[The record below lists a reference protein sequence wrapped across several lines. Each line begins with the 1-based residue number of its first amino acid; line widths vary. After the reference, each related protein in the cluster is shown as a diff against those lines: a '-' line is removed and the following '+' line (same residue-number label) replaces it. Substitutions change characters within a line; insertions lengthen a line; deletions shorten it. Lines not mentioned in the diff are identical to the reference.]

1 MPRGAERWR
10 PWQGVRPGGV
20 AEPNANAPTPP
31 PPNSVQTR
39 HPAQASRAGWQ
50 NGRGG
55 PKGRGGYAFAVFLVG
70 AASWTAPSPDAPSG
84 RGVYGAPSS
93 GNCLMNASWT
103 GWPVPAATGEVSWM

>member
-1 MPRGAERWR
+1 MAALAGGAPERGGSGRT
-10 PWQGVRPGGV
+10 Q
-20 AEPNANAPTPP
+20 TPP
-31 PPNSVQTR
+31 PRPHAHTGRGASEKN

-55 PKGRGGYAFAVFLVG
+55 PKGRGGYAFAVFLAG